1 MKKILIAIAA
11 FGMVI
16 CHATSWAGDAAAKA
30 EVCMDCHDVEE
41 FADMTADEVA
51 AATAEA
57 NANSEKMAKATAD
70 VSADDLKA
78 IIDYLVAEANK

>member
-1 MKKILIAIAA
+1 MKNLLIVLAALTLAA
-11 FGMVI
+11 FSGV
-16 CHATSWAGDAAAKA
+16 SLAGDAAAKA

-70 VSADDLKA
+70 VSADDLKE